1 MKLAVLN
8 PKGRDPDQQ
17 FPNGAGAPD
26 EKRHAPVNFH
36 AFAACTGDR
45 QWIHVDVERAQRESP
60 FGGTIAH
67 GYLTLSLAASLAM
80 EAGIIPGDASAA
92 LNYGVDK
99 VRFLA
104 PVRSNARV
112 RNRVVLSRVEP
123 KGAGRVLIAFD
134 NTMEIEGAD
143 KPALVAQSLAML
155 IAEA

>member
-1 MKLAVLN
+1 MTIPYTVATLADFV
-8 PKGRDPDQQ
+8 GREIGISGWHVVDQ
-17 FPNGAGAPD
+17 ASID
-26 EKRHAPVNFH
+26 T
-36 AFAACTGDR
+36 FAACTGDC